1 MCGELHAIVSY
12 HKRLMCFFKTLIK
25 LLLEVNK
32 RKTIC
37 IYIYIYLYVH
47 VLMYI
52 CLKQRNDN

>member
-1 MCGELHAIVSY
+1 MCGELHAMVSY

-37 IYIYIYLYVH
+37 IYIYLYVH

-52 CLKQRNDN
+52 CSKQRYDN